1 MSIQTEKPNWSAIA
15 DDIEDGVAVLL
26 LGPDMLNLRNVAP
39 SPAADEPT
47 EMLYRDLY
55 LRRIREHAEVGHNF
69 YDREQFFLFKDN
81 NSKKKAKK
89 AVCALARDP
98 QWRPDEAL
106 LERIAAMPFPI
117 VISVNSDPYLR
128 EAYERY
134 GIRHQYDYYMV
145 QENKSERAFD
155 KPTAANPILYQLCG
169 STEDPNSLILD
180 YHDLF
185 KFIKNL
191 LSETQFPQ
199 KLKYALK
206 DATTYVFLG
215 FQFDRWYAQ
224 MMLYF
229 LNMLDNDFDNSSSN
243 YAMLAQMSQQ
253 ETKDFVAEQFNVKY
267 ISADRADFETLY
279 ETCRQRK
286 QLRPLPDLYSE
297 RATAVRLKAAADDLA
312 GALALLEK
320 YGDSDATHLAMLQ
333 GRLSQ
338 WQKLREQNTMSPDE
352 LSRQRNQIRH
362 AILELAAQLP

>member
-26 LGPDMLNLRNVAP
+26 LGPDMLSLRNVAP

-155 KPTAANPILYQLCG
+155 KPTPANPILYQLCG

-320 YGDSDATHLAMLQ
+320 YGDSDATHLTMLQ

-352 LSRQRNQIRH
+352 LSRQRNQIRY